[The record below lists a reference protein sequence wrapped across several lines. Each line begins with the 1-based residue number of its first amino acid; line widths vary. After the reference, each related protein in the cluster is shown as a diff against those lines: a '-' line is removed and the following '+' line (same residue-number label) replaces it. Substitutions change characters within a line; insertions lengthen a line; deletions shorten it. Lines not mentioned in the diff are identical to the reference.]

1 MKIEEIR
8 TYSDEE
14 LAKKLEASGKELM
27 DLRFKLATRQL
38 ANHREFGWVKKDIA
52 RMLTIKSERERG
64 ITGAEKA

>member
-38 ANHREFGWVKKDIA
+38 
-52 RMLTIKSERERG
+52 
-64 ITGAEKA
+64 